1 VTTAATPRTPAQT
14 VEEFVRTYN
23 EHDMVANHAL
33 IDPAFIRYGQTTGW
47 QPMGYE
53 SYRGIFQPF
62 LAAFPDFHWE
72 LSNLVAGGDWVAI
85 EVIETGTFKASYE
98 YKPGVIIE
106 PTGKSYACHYAIFFK
121 VHDGLITEYRFYEDA
136 SFITQ
141 LGIDAAS
148 IRLNT

>member
-1 VTTAATPRTPAQT
+1 VSSTSTNRTPTQT
-14 VEEFVRTYN
+14 VEEFIRTYN

-33 IDPAFIRYGQTTGW
+33 IDPAFVRYGQTTGW

-53 SYRGIFQPF
+53 SYRGIFAPF

-72 LSNLVAGGDWVAI
+72 LSNLVASGDWVAI
-85 EVIETGTFKASYE
+85 EVIETATFQAAYE

-121 VHDGLITEYRFYEDA
+121 VHQGLITEYRFYEDA
-136 SFITQ
+136 SFVTQ
-141 LGIDAAS
+141 LGINAES

>member
-1 VTTAATPRTPAQT
+1 VTTVATPRTPAQT
-14 VEEFVRTYN
+14 VEEFVRTYKK
-23 EHDMVANHAL
+23 HDMVANHAL

-85 EVIETGTFKASYE
+85 EVIETGTFKAAYE

-106 PTGKSYACHYAIFFK
+106 PTGKSYTCHYAIFFK
-121 VHDGLITEYRFYEDA
+121 VRDGLITEYRFYEDA

>member
-1 VTTAATPRTPAQT
+1 MTLHSSARAGPP
-14 VEEFVRTYN
+14 
-23 EHDMVANHAL
+23 DGS
-33 IDPAFIRYGQTTGW
+33 PW
-47 QPMGYE
+47 YE

-85 EVIETGTFKASYE
+85 EVIETGTFKAAYE

-106 PTGKSYACHYAIFFK
+106 PTGKSYACHYAILFK
-121 VHDGLITEYRFYEDA
+121 VRDGLITEYRFYEDA

>member
-1 VTTAATPRTPAQT
+1 MSTIPTPRTPAQT

-23 EHDMVANHAL
+23 EHDMTANHAL
-33 IDPAFIRYGQTTGW
+33 IDPAFVRYGQTTGW

-53 SYRGIFQPF
+53 SYRGIFAPF

-72 LSNLVAGGDWVAI
+72 LTNLVASDEWVAV
-85 EVIETGTFKASYE
+85 EVIETATFQAAYE

-121 VHDGLITEYRFYEDA
+121 VVGGLITQYRFYEDA
-136 SFITQ
+136 SFVTQ
-141 LGIDAAS
+141 LGIDTDS
-148 IRLNT
+148 IRLET